1 MVEHAL
7 MSHPRATLRRWIL
20 SPRADLVM
28 SCLGGLIAGTVF
40 SYIAVTTANENR
52 GYAWLLP
59 AGLAFGAF
67 VVGSLPL
74 PLVRRHAEGAR
85 RLLGWGLALGL
96 VLVGLFASNT
106 DLVIA
111 LLFAL
116 AGPAWA
122 LWTTDRVIAK
132 ARQLAEDRRHSE
144 MLVAVEAVGRRVVTG
159 PRVAGWRRS

>member
-1 MVEHAL
+1 MVKHRL
-7 MSHPRATLRRWIL
+7 MNHTRATLRRWIL

-28 SCLGGLIAGTVF
+28 SCLGWLIAGTVF
-40 SYIAVTTANENR
+40 SYLAVTTAKQNP
-52 GYAWLLP
+52 GYAWFLP

-74 PLVRRHAEGAR
+74 PSVRRHAEGAR
-85 RLLGWGLALGL
+85 RLLGGGLALAL
-96 VLVGLFASNT
+96 VVVGLLASNA

-132 ARQLAEDRRHSE
+132 ARQLADDRRCHSE
-144 MLVAVEAVGRRVVTG
+144 LLAAVEAVGRR
-159 PRVAGWRRS
+159 S